1 MNGIAL
7 IHTGWAENVSEES
20 KAQEQMVS
28 RENNE
33 IMKNIRDKSVWHT
46 IAVDGICSFVDLILH
61 FDRPWDVYPWPQ
73 GAQVC
78 QVLCWKLTSTTEP
91 IHYIRLDTLKPHST
105 NITYPSR
112 IWSHEFRGHQASTL
126 WTATT
131 KYSTTKSAVTP
142 SANYWMKTCSTKH
155 ARRGST
161 IRQPLWWF
169 SPPQYQN
176 QHWYLQVFEV
186 YPSKP
191 PQGKNL
197 KP

>member
-78 QVLCWKLTSTTEP
+78 QVLSWKLTSTNKAEYTQ
-91 IHYIRLDTLKPHST
+91 DTPQTSHALWGFDIMNFKGIKILPSEKHPQ
-105 NITYPSR
+105 NIA
-112 IWSHEFRGHQASTL
+112 Q
-126 WTATT
+126 
-131 KYSTTKSAVTP
+131 KK
-142 SANYWMKTCSTKH
+142 
-155 ARRGST
+155 
-161 IRQPLWWF
+161 
-169 SPPQYQN
+169 
-176 QHWYLQVFEV
+176 
-186 YPSKP
+186 
-191 PQGKNL
+191 
-197 KP
+197 